1 MRIQSDIPDLSDLSV
16 VVTIWLPVVIYLPHL
31 AIKATSFI
39 FYRDYIDG
47 ENGATELLT
56 LLFLGLAMMGAVQAI
71 RIARTLD
78 SKVLVGWLW
87 LVFLGSFYF
96 FGEEAS
102 WGQHV
107 FGWDTPDGWAVK
119 NDQAE
124 TNLHNLGGIPGSLL
138 DKVPRN
144 ILTLCAFLL
153 GFAYPLWRIKRS
165 IVFSPSSWQYWLF
178 PTTACVAAGFFA
190 ATGSLPGK
198 MFDWKPAFKPDFG
211 EIKELMIALF
221 IMIYVFSI
229 LKRLRQAAN
238 ETVSSNTT
246 VNANP

>member
-16 VVTIWLPVVIYLPHL
+16 VVTIWLPLAVYLTHL
-31 AIKATSFI
+31 MVKAINFF
-39 FYRDYIDG
+39 FYRDYMDG
-47 ENGATELLT
+47 EKGVTELLT
-56 LLFLGLAMMGAVQAI
+56 LLFLAIAMFGAVQAI
-71 RIARTLD
+71 RIARTLE
-78 SKVLVGWLW
+78 SKVLVGWLC
-87 LVFLGSFYF
+87 LMFLGSFYF

-107 FGWDTPDGWAVK
+107 FGWDTPDGWAAR

-124 TNLHNLGGIPGSLL
+124 TNLHNLGGVPGSLL

-144 ILTLCAFLL
+144 ILTLCALFL
-153 GFAYPLWRIKRS
+153 GFVYPLWRIKRS

-178 PTTACVAAGFFA
+178 PTTACVTVGFIAAA
-190 ATGSLPGK
+190 GSLPGK
-198 MFDWKPAFKPDFG
+198 VFHWEPWFKPDFG

-229 LKRLRQAAN
+229 LKRLRQVANAA
-238 ETVSSNTT
+238 VSSNTAI
-246 VNANP
+246 NAKP